1 MYKEVNELKGEVK
14 RWKRAQENLVDFFG
28 KMFGKVAAHNPDD
41 LEQGSK
47 KDVLKN
53 GKSELLKHLM
63 EGE

>member
-1 MYKEVNELKGEVK
+1 MYKEVDELKGEVK

-28 KMFGKVAAHNPDD
+28 KMFGKVTPHNPDD

-47 KDVLKN
+47 KEILKN
-53 GKSELLKHLM
+53 GESELAKPLM

>member
-1 MYKEVNELKGEVK
+1 MYEEVNELKGEVK

-28 KMFGKVAAHNPDD
+28 KMFGKVTPHNPDD

-47 KDVLKN
+47 KEILKN
-53 GKSELLKHLM
+53 GESELAKPLM